1 MCPSQPNRHD
11 EPSAPRITRRRLL
24 QAGAAVAAQP
34 LLAPLAV
41 VAEAKQPGGGGA
53 SSLVNPYSGA
63 IALVAP
69 LASGTYQ
76 PLGDNWHQSREGQL
90 YTWNHRNAKLQR
102 AHDGVDLFPQSAS
115 ALPRVFAPL
124 AGTVAAVCL
133 RSDNTLGAT
142 VTYKVSAATPPPWD
156 HSRAVDNV
164 AGLPLYGNFVW
175 LRSTAPDSAGY
186 FVFYCHLQN
195 EATLQGLA
203 PDQAVDAATP
213 VGVMGDTGNAA
224 GAPQL
229 HVEIHYPAG
238 RSFTCTHC
246 KPHKTGVTA
255 IDPYQ
260 SLLNAAPR

>member
-1 MCPSQPNRHD
+1 MDPSRPNHRD
-11 EPSAPRITRRRLL
+11 DPSAPPITRRRLL

-34 LLAPLAV
+34 LLAPLAA
-41 VAEAKQPGGGGA
+41 VAEAKRPGGGGA
-53 SSLVNPYSGA
+53 GGLVNPYSGS
-63 IALVAP
+63 IRLVSP
-69 LASGTYQ
+69 LPSGASQ
-76 PLGDNWHQSREGQL
+76 PLGDNWHQNREGQIS
-90 YTWNHRNAKLQR
+90 TWNHRNAQVQR
-102 AHDGVDLFPQSAS
+102 AHDGVDLFPVSAR
-115 ALPRVFAPL
+115 ALPQVFAPL
-124 AGTVAAVCL
+124 AGAVAAVCL

-142 VTYKVSAATPPPWD
+142 VTYRVSPAAPPPWD
-156 HSRAVDNV
+156 YSLAVDNV

-175 LRSTAPDSAGY
+175 LRSTAADSAGY

-203 PDQAVDAATP
+203 PDQAVSAGTP

-224 GAPQL
+224 GTPQL

-238 RSFTCTHC
+238 QSFTCTRC
-246 KPHKTGVTA
+246 KPHKAGVTA

>member
-1 MCPSQPNRHD
+1 
-11 EPSAPRITRRRLL
+11 
-24 QAGAAVAAQP
+24 VAAQP

-41 VAEAKQPGGGGA
+41 AAEARQPVGGA
-53 SSLVNPYSGA
+53 SALVNPYSGA
-63 IALVAP
+63 IALVSP
-69 LASGTYQ
+69 LAGGTYQ
-76 PLGDNWHQSREGQL
+76 PLSDNWHQSREGQL
-90 YTWNHRNAKLQR
+90 YTWSHRDAKTQR
-102 AHDGVDLFPQSAS
+102 AHDGVDLFPQSAG
-115 ALPRVFAPL
+115 ALPQVFAPL

-142 VTYKVSAATPPPWD
+142 VTYKVSATTPPPWD
-156 HSRAVDNV
+156 YSQAVDNV

-175 LRSTAPDSAGY
+175 LRSAAPDSAGY

-203 PDQAVDAATP
+203 PDQAVGTSTQ

-238 RSFTCTHC
+238 QSFTCSRC
-246 KPHKTGVTA
+246 KPRKAGVTA